1 MNTQKGKRMNGLF
14 WRRIVLTSRNSWQG
28 LRYAWHN
35 EEAFRV
41 ELVLMLLA
49 CPLALWLGE
58 TGMERAMLLLP
69 CVLVLVVELLNS
81 AVEAAI
87 DHTSMEQH
95 PLAAAAKDLGSAAV
109 LLSLLL
115 VPVVWA
121 LVLI

>member
-1 MNTQKGKRMNGLF
+1 MNTQKGKGMKGLLG
-14 WRRIVLTSRNSWQG
+14 RRIVQTSRYSTQG
-28 LRYAWHN
+28 LRYAWRN

-109 LLSLLL
+109 FLSLML

>member
-1 MNTQKGKRMNGLF
+1 MKGLLG
-14 WRRIVLTSRNSWQG
+14 RRIVQTSRFSWQG
-28 LRYAWHN
+28 LRYAWRN

-41 ELVLMLLA
+41 ELLLLLLA

-87 DHTSMEQH
+87 DHISLEQH
-95 PLAAAAKDLGSAAV
+95 PLAGAAKDLGSAAV
-109 LLSLLL
+109 FLSLLL

>member
-1 MNTQKGKRMNGLF
+1 MNTQKGKRMKGLF
-14 WRRIVLTSRNSWQG
+14 WRRIVLTSCYSWQG
-28 LRYAWHN
+28 LRCAWHN

-87 DHTSMEQH
+87 DHTSLEQH

>member
-1 MNTQKGKRMNGLF
+1 MKGLF
-14 WRRIVLTSRNSWQG
+14 GRRIVQTSRYSWQG
-28 LRYAWHN
+28 LRYAWLN

-49 CPLALWLGE
+49 CPFALWLGE
-58 TGMERAMLLLP
+58 TGIERAMLIQP

-87 DHTSMEQH
+87 DHTSLEKH

-109 LLSLLL
+109 FLSLML